1 MIEAVRVAAEY
12 AVRGVKLG
20 DSVAAAAE

>member
-1 MIEAVRVAAEY
+1 MVEAVKVAAEY

-20 DSVAAAAE
+20 DAVAEAAE